1 MYAIIKT
8 GGKQYRVA
16 VGESVD
22 VELLDGE
29 IGSEVRFT
37 EVLFVNKGSTPMVGG
52 PFVPGCVVTGELI
65 DYVAGP
71 KVKCMK
77 YIPGNH
83 RKRIGHRQHY
93 SRVKI
98 TQIAS

>member
-8 GGKQYRVA
+8 GGKQYKVA
-16 VGESVD
+16 VGDEID
-22 VELLDGE
+22 VELLDGD
-29 IGSEVRFT
+29 IGLEVQFT
-37 EVLFVNKGSTPMVGG
+37 EVLFVNNGSSSLIGKPYVAGG
-52 PFVPGCVVTGELI
+52 IVTGELL
-65 DYVAGP
+65 DYVTGP
-71 KVKCMK
+71 KVTSLK

-98 TQIAS
+98 TNIAS

>member
-16 VGESVD
+16 VGEEID
-22 VELLDGE
+22 VEIIDGD
-29 IGSEVRFT
+29 IGSTVQFT
-37 EVLFVNKGSTPMVGG
+37 DVLFVNNGSKPIVGG
-52 PFVPGCVVTGELI
+52 PNVPGCVVSGELV

-71 KVKCMK
+71 KVTSLK

-83 RKRIGHRQHY
+83 RKRIGHRQKY
-93 SRVKI
+93 ARVKI
-98 TQIAS
+98 TSISS